1 VDRSFSRPSTQ
12 ELNVNVPRK
21 LIVLLF
27 ATLSVCG
34 LNTATAGAAEQPN
47 LVDVVIA
54 YPYCGSEI
62 TVVNVAIITNVAGEP
77 INLFAIDQ
85 LGNEHHVID
94 FPAGETVRFEF
105 ETHLP
110 QTEALALEID
120 AAIPGHEDDA
130 AYVQVLTKDFYD
142 LDCRNWHEPANSPT
156 STVPVTS
163 TTTSTVPATTTTV
176 PLPEPEIGEALAIT
190 REAPVTTVV
199 AETDAEATANQLAH
213 TGSSLTEL
221 LIKIGLTCLIVG
233 PFLLYYARKYRIR
246 DRIKRRKSNIA
257 KARLG

>member
-1 VDRSFSRPSTQ
+1 M
-12 ELNVNVPRK
+12 NVPRK

-34 LNTATAGAAEQPN
+34 LNVATAGATEQPN
-47 LVDVVIA
+47 LVDVVIPD
-54 YPYCGSEI
+54 PYCGSEI

-77 INLFAIDQ
+77 VNLFAIDQ
-85 LGNEHHVID
+85 FGNEHHVID

-110 QTEALALEID
+110 QTEALALEVD

-130 AYVQVLTKDFYD
+130 AYVQVLTKNFFD
-142 LDCRNWHEPANSPT
+142 LDCRNWHEPTNSPT

-176 PLPEPEIGEALAIT
+176 AIPQPEIGDALAIT
-190 REAPVTTVV
+190 RETPPTTTVV
-199 AETDAEATANQLAH
+199 EATTEAAPAELAY
-213 TGSSLTEL
+213 TGSSRSEL
-221 LIKIGLTCLIVG
+221 LIKIGLTCLVVG
-233 PFLLYYARKYRIR
+233 PYLLYYARRYRISA
-246 DRIKRRKSNIA
+246 RIKQRKSNIA
-257 KARLG
+257 KARQS